1 MCVAASHNITLRSPL
16 CFVCPVLSAAPCYS
30 CLTHFVLPLSC
41 YVLCCLK
48 HSYLCAALLILLL
61 LLFCPALSAAHV
73 ITDQISKFRIPGGLD
88 AHWLISTYQLRA
100 RPTSV
105 AIGGNC
111 VCVLSSLEC
120 NLYRL
125 LVASLTAGLNIVPI
139 TEKFSVMSRESSRGN
154 VSGYCRNLG
163 SLRAGT
169 RHHGG
174 RRVRCSPS

>member
-1 MCVAASHNITLRSPL
+1 MSI
-16 CFVCPVLSAAPCYS
+16 
-30 CLTHFVLPLSC
+30 
-41 YVLCCLK
+41 
-48 HSYLCAALLILLL
+48 
-61 LLFCPALSAAHV
+61 
-73 ITDQISKFRIPGGLD
+73 
-88 AHWLISTYQLRA
+88 
-100 RPTSV
+100 

-111 VCVLSSLEC
+111 VCVLSSLSV

-125 LVASLTAGLNIVPI
+125 LVASLTAGLNIVPT

-174 RRVRCSPS
+174 RRARCSSS